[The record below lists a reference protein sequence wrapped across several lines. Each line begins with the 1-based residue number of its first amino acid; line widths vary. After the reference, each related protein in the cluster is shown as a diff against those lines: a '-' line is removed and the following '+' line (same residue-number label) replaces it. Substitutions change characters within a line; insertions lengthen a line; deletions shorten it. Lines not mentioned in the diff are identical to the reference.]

1 MHEPANGAD
10 RGKRMDR
17 ERRHE
22 WGQRETG
29 YDHVVHRNG
38 GVRGAAVHDT
48 LWGAMPPLT
57 PLSSY
62 GGYRAMPYN
71 LDGDRARSM
80 NDAGADSSVRSDPA
94 TRGRRPFQQPGLFHK
109 DLRVLMYAYGD
120 VPNPLPESVAVLE
133 EMTVDFLT
141 DLCLRAEPS
150 VYALGLTSS
159 QLAQSAGEAQGEPV
173 SSATLCGQASAMQ
186 TYRQRAK
193 LDDFKHALRHDR
205 KKLGRLEQLLYA
217 DKMVQEA
224 RRIGG
229 VEDVAANAG
238 ALMSDAR
245 PS

>member
-1 MHEPANGAD
+1 
-10 RGKRMDR
+10 MDR
-17 ERRHE
+17 ERQHE

-80 NDAGADSSVRSDPA
+80 NDAGADSSVRNDPA